1 MDLMEIIRN
10 RRSIRKYRSDEI
22 PQPDLNEVFEAVQL
36 APSANNLQPWKFILI
51 RNDKRNV

>member
-22 PQPDLNEVFEAVQL
+22 PQPDLNEVL
-36 APSANNLQPWKFILI
+36 KPYNWHLRLTISNHGNLF
-51 RNDKRNV
+51 